1 MLLIGRL
8 YLPPIPLL
16 PITEHK
22 NAKYPERVLGM
33 HFFSPVEKMPLV
45 EVIVTEKT
53 DPKYTEQIVKIMR
66 RMGKHVIVVNDC
78 AGFTQHEF

>member
-1 MLLIGRL
+1 MPHNREI
-8 YLPPIPLL
+8 IFASNTSSL
-16 PITEHK
+16 PITEIAK

-53 DPKYTEQIVKIMR
+53 DPKGHRADCQNSTTN
-66 RMGKHVIVVNDC
+66 GKTCHC
-78 AGFTQHEF
+78 CQ